1 MNNAKGMCTGISV
14 WLIIKVVINWLI
26 GGGLNF
32 RDLVV
37 AVLLA
42 AGLITGKDLIRQ
54 LKDRKLHERL
64 IIPSVMLRSEGDMF
78 LDDMTIKTLSQ
89 RLNIKVTP
97 VANDGWDFLEKITG
111 KG

>member
-1 MNNAKGMCTGISV
+1 MNNAKGMCTRISV

-42 AGLITGKDLIRQ
+42 AGLITGKIPFFNYISAVIIGAVALYYLPGNISGLPGSFIYLIEAIVDVICVII
-54 LKDRKLHERL
+54 LCTNKDVKDYF
-64 IIPSVMLRSEGDMF
+64 PKSF
-78 LDDMTIKTLSQ
+78 
-89 RLNIKVTP
+89 
-97 VANDGWDFLEKITG
+97 
-111 KG
+111 